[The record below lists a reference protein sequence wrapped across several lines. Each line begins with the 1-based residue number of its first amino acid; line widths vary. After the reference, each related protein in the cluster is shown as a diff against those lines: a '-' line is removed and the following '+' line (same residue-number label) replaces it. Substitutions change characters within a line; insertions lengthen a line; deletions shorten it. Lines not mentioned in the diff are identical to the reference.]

1 MSASID
7 AAQVAQAFQDTFG
20 AAPDGVWAAPGRVN
34 LIGEHTDYNEGFVLP
49 FAIDRAAVVAIR
61 LRDDNVA
68 RLRSSIG
75 EQITISVDLNAL
87 SHDTMSGWTAYPL
100 GVVWVMRQ
108 MGIAIGGFDLYLHS
122 SVPSGAGLSSS
133 AAIECAVATAFNEL
147 ESAGLSPN
155 ELVLVGQR
163 AENEVVGAPTGIL
176 DQSASLLSTDGH
188 AVFLDCR
195 TQESTLVPLDLAA
208 AGLLIL
214 VVDTRVS
221 HAHATGGYAAR
232 RASCELG
239 AQVLGVAALRDVVAA
254 DLPEAAGLLDDETY
268 RRIRHIITENQR
280 VLDTVEVLDDAGP
293 AAIGALLT
301 ASHVSMRDDFEISCP
316 ELDLA
321 VDTALAQGALGARM
335 TGGGFGGSAIAL
347 IPATAEATVRANVGQ
362 AFADA
367 GFTAPDIFAVSPAPG
382 ARRVR

>member
-1 MSASID
+1 MSQSINAAEVAAAFTD
-7 AAQVAQAFQDTFG
+7 AFG
-20 AAPDGVWAAPGRVN
+20 ATPDGVWAAPGRVN

-49 FAIDRAAVVAIR
+49 FAIDRAAAVAIK

-68 RLRSSIG
+68 RLSSSFG
-75 EQITISVDLNAL
+75 EAPTVTVNLDTL
-87 SHDTMSGWTAYPL
+87 SHETMSGWTAYPL

-108 MGIAIGGFDLYLHS
+108 MGIAIGGFDLFLHS
-122 SVPSGAGLSSS
+122 TVPSGAGLSSS

-147 ESAGLSPN
+147 EQAGLSLN
-155 ELVLVGQR
+155 ELVLVGHR

-195 TQESTLVPLDLAA
+195 TQESKLVPLDLAA

-214 VVDTRVS
+214 VVDTKVS
-221 HAHATGGYAAR
+221 HAHATGGYSAR

-239 AQVLGVAALRDVVAA
+239 AEVLGVAALRDVAAA
-254 DLPEAAGLLDDETY
+254 DLPETAGLLDDETF
-268 RRIRHIITENQR
+268 RRVRHIVTENQR
-280 VLDTVEVLDDAGP
+280 VLDTIAVLADAGP
-293 AAIGALLT
+293 AAIGELLT
-301 ASHVSMRDDFEISCP
+301 ASHASMRDDFEISCP

-321 VDTALAQGALGARM
+321 VDTALAHGALGARM

-347 IPATAEATVRANVGQ
+347 IPVAEEATVRAAVVRV
-362 AFADA
+362 FAEA

-382 ARRVR
+382 ARKIS

>member
-7 AAQVAQAFQDTFG
+7 AAFVAASFEETFG
-20 AAPDGVWAAPGRVN
+20 SKPDGVWSAPGRVN

-49 FAIDRAAVVAIR
+49 FAIDRAAAVAIR
-61 LRDDNVA
+61 LREDNTA
-68 RLRSSIG
+68 RLVSSYGDQEIV
-75 EQITISVDLNAL
+75 SVDLTSL
-87 SHDTMSGWTAYPL
+87 SHQSMSGWTAYPL
-100 GVVWVMRQ
+100 GVVWVMGQ
-108 MGIAIGGFDLYLHS
+108 MGITVGGFDLYLHS
-122 SVPSGAGLSSS
+122 TVPSGAGLSSS

-147 ESAGLSPN
+147 ESAGLSLN

-176 DQSASLLSTDGH
+176 DQSASLLSTDGN

-195 TQESTLVPLDLAA
+195 TQESKLVPLDLDAA
-208 AGLLIL
+208 ELLIL
-214 VVDTRVS
+214 VVDTKVT

-239 AQVLGVAALRDVVAA
+239 AQVLGVQALRDVTAA
-254 DLPEAAGLLDDETY
+254 DLPEASGLLDEETY
-268 RRIRHIITENQR
+268 RRVRHIVTENQR

-301 ASHVSMRDDFEISCP
+301 ASHASMRDDFEISCP

-321 VDTALAQGALGARM
+321 VDTALAQGAVGARM

-347 IPATAEATVRANVGQ
+347 IQSADEAAVSEAIVE
-362 AFADA
+362 AFAAA

-382 ARRVR
+382 ARRIG

>member
-7 AAQVAQAFQDTFG
+7 AAFVAASFEETFG
-20 AAPDGVWAAPGRVN
+20 SKPDGVWSAPGRVN

-49 FAIDRAAVVAIR
+49 FAIDRAAAVAIR
-61 LRDDNVA
+61 LREDNTA
-68 RLRSSIG
+68 RLVSSYGDQEIV
-75 EQITISVDLNAL
+75 SVDLTSL
-87 SHDTMSGWTAYPL
+87 SHESMSGWTAYPL
-100 GVVWVMRQ
+100 GVVWVMGQ
-108 MGIAIGGFDLYLHS
+108 MGITVGGFDLYLHS
-122 SVPSGAGLSSS
+122 TVPSGAGLSSS

-147 ESAGLSPN
+147 ESAGLSLN

-176 DQSASLLSTDGH
+176 DQSASLLSTDGN

-195 TQESTLVPLDLAA
+195 TQESKLVPLDLDAA
-208 AGLLIL
+208 ELLIL
-214 VVDTRVS
+214 VVDTKVT

-239 AQVLGVAALRDVVAA
+239 AQVLGVQALRDVTAA
-254 DLPEAAGLLDDETY
+254 DLPEASGLLDEETY
-268 RRIRHIITENQR
+268 RRVRHIVTENQR

-301 ASHVSMRDDFEISCP
+301 ASHASMRDDFEISCP

-321 VDTALAQGALGARM
+321 VDTALAQGAVGARM

-347 IPATAEATVRANVGQ
+347 IQSADEAAVSEAIVE
-362 AFADA
+362 AFAAA

-382 ARRVR
+382 ARRIG